1 MCYDLIKH
9 EVDEKGDVQYDIR
22 PENFN
27 DQTDEDVC
35 IGYCVFR
42 YKPSPTWCDNVVDIT
57 EVYINPEYRG
67 QGLTA
72 ELMKTV
78 LQDAYSKNFTH
89 VTLSSPTDKYLT
101 DENLTEILRMSTKGN
116 IRHILF
122 G

>member
-1 MCYDLIKH
+1 MCYDLVKH
-9 EVDEKGDVQYDIR
+9 DVDENGNVQYDIR

-27 DQTDEDVC
+27 HQNDEDVC

-42 YKPSPTWCDNVVDIT
+42 YKPSPTWRDNVVDIT
-57 EVYINPEYRG
+57 EVYINPDYYG
-67 QGLTA
+67 SSLTT
-72 ELMKTV
+72 ELMKIV
-78 LQDAYSKNFTH
+78 LQDAYSRNFTH
-89 VTLSSPTDKYLT
+89 VTLSSTSDKYDT